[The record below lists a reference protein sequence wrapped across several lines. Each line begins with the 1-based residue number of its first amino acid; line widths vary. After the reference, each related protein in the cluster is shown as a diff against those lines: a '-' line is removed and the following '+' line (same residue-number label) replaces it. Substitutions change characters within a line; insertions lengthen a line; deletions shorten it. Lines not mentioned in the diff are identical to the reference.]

1 MSHDLLIA
9 AVTSRKSRID
19 PDDLTAAYAAMAA
32 LDDIELFSLAGGED
46 DVEVLLEQAAYNER
60 WYDDDEEL
68 TLTAW
73 RDAGAVILSRLSED
87 LDDTAVLRVAGCY
100 VFVAGGESSSDSPS
114 RAYDTLCYALGLP
127 RHILDILGL
136 EIDEDPAATGVGDV
150 DPALEA
156 AIIDAHDAS
165 GSDEPTIF
173 VPVGQ
178 IPGDDYADAITLTDG
193 PPLSAVFWTRDPAGE
208 ITQLP
213 IGQI

>member
-9 AVTSRKSRID
+9 AVTSRKSRIY

-46 DVEVLLEQAAYNER
+46 DIEVLLEQAAYNER

-114 RAYDTLCYALGLP
+114 RA
-127 RHILDILGL
+127 
-136 EIDEDPAATGVGDV
+136 
-150 DPALEA
+150 
-156 AIIDAHDAS
+156 
-165 GSDEPTIF
+165 
-173 VPVGQ
+173 VGQ

-193 PPLSAVFWTRDPAGE
+193 PALSAVFWTRDPAGE
-208 ITQLP
+208 INQLP